1 MLINNGRFLSRVC
14 LILFLASGQNLNPN
28 RHLLLAQRPKIPRP
42 ISFCSC
48 INAGRNM
55 SDLCMKPFL
64 CMYVTKS
71 LRLCMF
77 ENFKICSAIY
87 WI

>member
-1 MLINNGRFLSRVC
+1 MLINYEQFLSRVC

-28 RHLLLAQRPKIPRP
+28 RHLLLAQRPKIPRS

-55 SDLCMKPFL
+55 SDLCMNLFL
-64 CMYVTKS
+64 SIHVTKS
-71 LRLCMF
+71 LLLCKF
-77 ENFKICSAIY
+77 ENFKICSTIY